1 MKISIDISYYPLTE
15 EYIGPIK
22 NFIKKLNKDPALTVE
37 TNSMSTQIRGDH
49 DKIFKLLAEEIPAA
63 LNERRAAFVLKI
75 IKGSD

>member
-15 EYIGPIK
+15 EYIAPIK
-22 NFIKKLNKDPALTVE
+22 KFINQLNKDPSLKVK

-63 LNERRAAFVLKI
+63 LDERRAAFVLKI
-75 IKGSD
+75 IKGND